1 MNWID
6 LERYGHFLP
15 GSSRSII
22 AKDAAIKSPTLTNQ
36 NVGNLVPFSVATTC
50 GDCHS

>member
-15 GSSRSII
+15 GSSGSVI
-22 AKDAAIKSPTLTNQ
+22 AKDAAIKSLTPTNQ
-36 NVGNLVPFSVATTC
+36 NAGNLVLISVATTC